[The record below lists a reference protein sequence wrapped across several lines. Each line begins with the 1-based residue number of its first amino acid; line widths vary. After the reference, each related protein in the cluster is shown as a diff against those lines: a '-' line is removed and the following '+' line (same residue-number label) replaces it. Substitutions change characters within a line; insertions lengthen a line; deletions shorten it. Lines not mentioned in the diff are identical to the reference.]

1 MEVVPGDA
9 HNCWAAVADYPRYGS
24 GVDGWRDTLVEDT
37 TTRAKERGQ
46 EEFYS
51 WLLQYS
57 REHVPASELQGE
69 LPAPLQAGE

>member
-1 MEVVPGDA
+1 MEVVRGDA
-9 HNCWAAVADYPRYGS
+9 HNCWATVADYPRYGS
-24 GVDGWRDTLVEDT
+24 GLGGWRDTLVEDT

-46 EEFYS
+46 EQFYS
-51 WLLQYS
+51 WLLQYT